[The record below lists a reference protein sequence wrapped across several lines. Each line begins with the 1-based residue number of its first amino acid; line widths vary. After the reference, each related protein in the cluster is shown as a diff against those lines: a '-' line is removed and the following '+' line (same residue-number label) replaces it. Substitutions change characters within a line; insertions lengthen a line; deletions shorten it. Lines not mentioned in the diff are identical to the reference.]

1 MAGKPFH
8 FHPEKDRA
16 GVGAD
21 LFEGVRR
28 RIVNLLDILSGKLL
42 PFVRLQNIKRE
53 RVNFACRAADPVAV
67 VFNNKKDGQLL
78 LFGEAKCFEKIA
90 LARSGVAH
98 GRDNE
103 IFLTVEF
110 NSPRNAAGGKKLRA
124 GWGWDAPNVAIA
136 VAVMRRHHAAAAA
149 GLSLGEIFE
158 SKLTRRHPTT
168 KNQPAITIVGNDV
181 VAGIKLNRDGSK
193 RFVAHPGHMK
203 VPFAL

>member
-28 RIVNLLDILSGKLL
+28 CIVNLLDILSGKLL

-53 RVNFACRAADPVAV
+53 WVNFACRAANPVAV
-67 VFNNKKDGQLL
+67 VFNNKKDRQLF
-78 LFGEAKCFEKIA
+78 LFGEADCFEKIA
-90 LARSGVAH
+90 LAGSGVAH

-103 IFLTVEF
+103 IFLTVES
-110 NSPRNAAGGKKLRA
+110 NSPGNAAGGKKLRA
-124 GWGWDAPNVAIA
+124 GWGGDAPNVAIE

-149 GLSLGEIFE
+149 SLSLGEIFE
-158 SKLTRRHPTT
+158 RKFTRRHSAT
-168 KNQPAITIVGNDV
+168 KNQPAIPIIRDNVVGR
-181 VAGIKLNRDGSK
+181 IELN
-193 RFVAHPGHMK
+193 
-203 VPFAL
+203 